1 MQNAQQHE
9 ATACFA
15 EQRGNHANY
24 ASHKTVQVIP
34 PMMHVTNLTSM
45 VTTLNSGLIHNA
57 PCGGGYP
64 SKREYDTM
72 LQQATCL
79 ATETQQ

>member
-45 VTTLNSGLIHNA
+45 VTTLIVETRRRLDWLLI
-57 PCGGGYP
+57 
-64 SKREYDTM
+64 
-72 LQQATCL
+72 L
-79 ATETQQ
+79 A